1 MGKSSKRYKKE
12 SFSQKMREVTE
23 IEDLDRNGYM
33 DMISN
38 NKRIKSQ
45 TKNKYYE
52 QYKFYELSGYY
63 SRISQWDVITS
74 GHC

>member
-1 MGKSSKRYKKE
+1 MGNSSNRDKKE
-12 SFSQKMREVTE
+12 SFSQKQREVTE

-52 QYKFYELSGYY
+52 
-63 SRISQWDVITS
+63 
-74 GHC
+74 

>member
-12 SFSQKMREVTE
+12 SFSQKMREMNQ
-23 IEDLDRNGYM
+23 IEDLDNSGYS

-52 QYKFYELSGYY
+52 S
-63 SRISQWDVITS
+63 D
-74 GHC
+74 